1 MKHIM
6 QLALLGT
13 VALVAAGCQREMVQ
27 KTPDNPKYDAAKGE
41 VTTQFVLSVSTEAG
55 STNTKQTADVVQANG
70 EAFRGMRGVHMLV
83 YQLGPEEIEAN
94 KTNKRGDEYFL
105 FDVTKAGRAARDYD
119 MGNMLAKNEI
129 SAEQSSR
136 ILELSLPLKSN
147 AMLLYALPQKPDQGS
162 MSIVDY
168 NNKYGA
174 VTAGILKSDGTLDT
188 ESGSGFSTDLSKA
201 RFELV
206 NRLTNQAAFTGFGWM
221 MGDMMTGFIRTEC
234 TGNRSYAYWWPQ
246 DATSKNWATRT
257 NGSESGTVIPAAEV
271 PTHEGYVYRTG
282 TASWAVMGHAYKL
295 NHDDDQSNDVSQ
307 SYLQEAL
314 GEAYYQLVNIKGKDT
329 NKQELRAGSSASILR
344 TLRDL
349 YDVLVRV
356 QNATVSEEEDQIAK
370 ELAKEIVYRLK
381 KFFNI
386 ENGTLEYKDI
396 NEMKAAISTIYENDM
411 NTTFEARCGNIELN
425 SAFLCD
431 NQTLEGGF
439 PLNLGLPMSTALLS
453 TKDLNDG
460 KGLVFYYLDAVPAYG
475 MDIDGVPITYYRYP
489 PELMYWANSGLRT
502 SDLSHTKLEYPHTVS
517 DWATNASSSNNY
529 WKTTKLVDQ
538 ESVPDWKDNSEVS
551 STTRSVAVM
560 KQVNYGVALLEAHT
574 MYASNLP
581 VSGGKAYVEDNN
593 GGIHPGEQNNKI
605 NIDGNSFH
613 ITGII
618 IGGVC
623 DRVGWDYCSIGRN
636 DEDGNIH
643 NKLIYDYVGENVIP
657 ATGSVTTYTTTWDS
671 YLPKVDAEGT
681 YTGELG
687 EQADQHDVYL
697 AVELKNNTGKDIW
710 GELNLIRDGGTFYL
724 VGKMNLQ
731 EAIEATANA
740 GFEWPSE
747 LEYHYPPFDP
757 ATGNTIKVKRVF
769 MQDYTTV
776 ANLKFGKNSL
786 SHAYVTVPDLR
797 ASQVSLGLSVDIHWR
812 SGLTFDVDLGSMD

>member
-27 KTPDNPKYDAAKGE
+27 KVADNPTYNAKTGD
-41 VTTQFVLSVSTEAG
+41 VTTQFVLSVSTETG
-55 STNTKQTADVVQANG
+55 STKQTADVVQANG
-70 EAFRGMRGVHMLV
+70 QAFRGMRGVHMLI
-83 YQLGPEEIEAN
+83 YHLDSEDNG
-94 KTNKRGDEYFL
+94 TNKKGDEFFL
-105 FDVTKAGRAARDYD
+105 YDVSAAGRAARDYD
-119 MGNMLAKNEI
+119 MGSMLAKNEI

-136 ILELSLPLKSN
+136 VLELSLPLKSN

-174 VTAGILKSDGTLDT
+174 VTAGVVKANGSLDT
-188 ESGSGFSTDLSKA
+188 ESNAGFSTDLSKA

-234 TGNRSYAYWWPQ
+234 TGNRTYAYWWPQ
-246 DATSKNWATRT
+246 DSESKTWSTRT
-257 NGSESGTVIPAAEV
+257 NNSESGVVFTGSEIPTR
-271 PTHEGYVYRTG
+271 PGYAYKTG
-282 TASWAVMGHAYKL
+282 TASWAQMGHVYKI
-295 NHDDDQSNDVSQ
+295 NHDDDQTNDQPQ

-314 GEAYYQLVNIKGKDT
+314 GEAYYQLVNIKGLGT

-356 QNATVSEEEDQIAK
+356 QNATVSEEEDQVAK
-370 ELAKEIVYRLK
+370 EVAKEIVYRLK

-396 NEMKAAISTIYENDM
+396 QEMKAAISTIYENDM

-425 SAFLCD
+425 SSFLCD
-431 NQTLEGGF
+431 NQTYEGGF

-453 TKDLNDG
+453 TLDLNDG
-460 KGLVFYYLDAVPAYG
+460 KGLIFYYLDYVPAYG
-475 MDIDGVPITYYRYP
+475 MDMDGVPITYYRYP

-502 SDLSHTKLEYPHTVS
+502 SDLVHSKQDYPHTVS
-517 DWATNASSSNNY
+517 AWATSASPSNDY
-529 WKTTKLVDQ
+529 WKTTRLEGN

-581 VSGGKAYVEDNN
+581 DSGGKKYVEDNN
-593 GGIHPGEQNNKI
+593 GGIHPGEENNKI
-605 NIDGNSFH
+605 YIDGNSFH

-623 DRVGWDYCSIGRN
+623 DRVGWDYCSIAAN
-636 DEDGNIH
+636 NEDGNIH

-657 ATGSVTTYTTTWDS
+657 TTGDVTTYTTTWDS
-671 YLPKVDAEGT
+671 YLPKVDNQGS
-681 YTGELG
+681 YTGAVG
-687 EQADQHDVYL
+687 TQADQHDVYL
-697 AVELKNNTGKDIW
+697 AVELKNNSGKDIW

-724 VGKMNLQ
+724 VGKMDLADAMAACNISD
-731 EAIEATANA
+731 ED
-740 GFEWPSE
+740 FWPKNQ
-747 LEYHYPPFDP
+747 EYHYPPFDP
-757 ATGNTIKVKRVF
+757 ANGNTVKVKRVF

-776 ANLKFGKNSL
+776 ANLRFGKNSL

-797 ASQVSLGLSVDIHWR
+797 ASQVSLGLSVDIQWR
-812 SGLTFDVDLGSMD
+812 QGLTFDVDLGSMD

>member
-27 KTPDNPKYDAAKGE
+27 KAPDNPTYNAKTGE

-55 STNTKQTADVVQANG
+55 STKQTADVVQANG
-70 EAFRGMRGVHMLV
+70 QAFRGMRAVHLLV
-83 YQLGPEEIEAN
+83 YQLDPN
-94 KTNKRGDEYFL
+94 NDDTNKVGDEYFL
-105 FDVTKAGRAARDYD
+105 YDAEAAGRAARDYD

-129 SAEQSSR
+129 SASQSSR

-162 MSIVDY
+162 MSTVDY

-174 VTAGILKSDGTLDT
+174 VTAGSIKTDGSIDT
-188 ESGSGFSTDLSKA
+188 ESGSGFTTNLTKA

-206 NRLTNQAAFTGFGWM
+206 NRLTNETAFKGFGQM
-221 MGDMMTGFIRTEC
+221 MSDILTGFIRTAC
-234 TGNRSYAYWWPQ
+234 TGNRTYAYWWPQ
-246 DATSKNWATRT
+246 DATSKTWATRT
-257 NGSESGTVIPAAEV
+257 NNSESGNVIPEAEL
-271 PTHEGYVYRTG
+271 PTHEGYQYKTG
-282 TASWAVMGHAYKL
+282 TASWATMGNVYEL
-295 NHDDDQSNDVSQ
+295 NHDANQSNDVSQ

-314 GEAYYQLVNIKGKDT
+314 GEAYYQLTHIKGVGT

-344 TLRDL
+344 TMRDL

-356 QNATVSEEEDQIAK
+356 QNATVSEEEDQVAK
-370 ELAKEIVYRLK
+370 EMAKEIVYRMK

-396 NEMKAAISTIYENDM
+396 TDIVAAISTIYENDL
-411 NTTFEARCGNIELN
+411 NTSFAARCYNVELN
-425 SAFLCD
+425 SSFLCD

-453 TKDLNDG
+453 TDSDSG
-460 KGLVFYYLDAVPAYG
+460 GLAFVYLPSVPAYG
-475 MDIDGVPITYYRYP
+475 MDADAVPITYYRYP
-489 PELMYWANSGLRT
+489 PELMYWANSGLRV
-502 SDLSHTKLEYPHTVS
+502 SDLSHSKQDYPHTVS
-517 DWATNASSSNNY
+517 AWATPNDAYNQY
-529 WKTTKLVDQ
+529 WKPTRIVDS
-538 ESVPDWKDNSEVS
+538 EVVTDWVENGAVS

-560 KQVNYGVALLEAHT
+560 KQVNYGVALLEANT
-574 MYASNLP
+574 MYASGLP
-581 VSGGKAYVEDNN
+581 VTADGKKYVEDNN
-593 GGIHPGEQNNKI
+593 GGIHPGEENNKI
-605 NIDGNSFH
+605 NIDDNSFR

-623 DRVGWDYCSIGRN
+623 DRVGWDYCSIASN

-643 NKLIYDYVGENVIP
+643 NKLIYDYVGDHVIP
-657 ATGSVTTYTTTWDS
+657 STGSVTTYTTTWDS
-671 YLPKVDAEGT
+671 YLPHVDSQGA
-681 YTGELG
+681 YTGEVG
-687 EQADQHDVYL
+687 TQDDQHDVYM

-724 VGKMNLQ
+724 VGKMNLS
-731 EAIEATANA
+731 EARAACTLTDEE
-740 GFEWPSE
+740 FWPSS
-747 LEYHYPPFDP
+747 LEYHYPPFNP
-757 ATGNTIKVKRVF
+757 ATGESIKVKRVF

-776 ANLKFGKNSL
+776 ANLKFSKNSL

-797 ASQVSLGLSVDIHWR
+797 ASQVSLGLSVDIQWR
-812 SGLTFDVDLGSMD
+812 QGLTFDVDLGSMD